1 MPDRSLT
8 PITRLE
14 DIPADHRGTPIARL
28 LEYHNLGRPHESYTQ
43 ARILIGMCMDHRKSL
58 RIPPNFAYILRD
70 GGANLRAS
78 EFKVSYAIGVGG
90 VRHIALIAHDTCGMV
105 NLLRRR
111 DTFVAGMIEN
121 AGWDREAAEEHF
133 AQFAPFFEIGNEI
146 DFVRAEAER
155 LRQRYPRVTVVPMA
169 FQVADKRLYLVPE
182 S

>member
-8 PITRLE
+8 PVTRLE
-14 DIPADHRGTPIARL
+14 EIPIAHRATPIGRL
-28 LEYHNLGRPHESYTQ
+28 LEYHNLEREYEDYTQ
-43 ARILIGMCMDHRKSL
+43 AQVLVGMCMDHRKSL
-58 RIPPNFAYILRD
+58 RIPHNFAYIMRD

-105 NLLRRR
+105 NLMERREL
-111 DTFVAGMIEN
+111 FVSGMIEN
-121 AGWDREAAEEHF
+121 AGWDRQMAEEHF

-146 DFVRAEAER
+146 DFVRAESQR
-155 LRQRYPRVTVVPMA
+155 LRHRYPGTTVVPMA

-182 S
+182 D